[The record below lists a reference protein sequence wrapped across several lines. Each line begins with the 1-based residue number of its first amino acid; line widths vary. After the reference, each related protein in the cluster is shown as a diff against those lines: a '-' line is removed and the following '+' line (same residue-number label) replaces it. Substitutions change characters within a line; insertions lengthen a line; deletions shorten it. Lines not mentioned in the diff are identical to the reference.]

1 MTPMAEMMQAEH
13 RRRTR
18 RNWRQGAGMFA
29 VLAALDLVLQEWN
42 GGLILAGWAGFM
54 LALPR
59 LLDLSFEN
67 GRGNME
73 LEQQER
79 ERERG
84 R

>member
-1 MTPMAEMMQAEH
+1 MTPVAEMLQAEH

-18 RNWRQGAGMFA
+18 RNWRQGAGIFA
-29 VLAALDLVLQEWN
+29 ALGALDLVLQEWN
-42 GGLILAGWAGFM
+42 GGLILLGWAGFM

-59 LLDLSFEN
+59 LLGLSFES
-67 GRGNME
+67 GRRNMM